1 MSAPDP
7 TDALQAWADDRT
19 PEPVDAD
26 TARRRAEVIAAR
38 ADLLQQQRLRTRLH
52 TRTALAAAAVLAIA
66 AFVFLRPTA
75 PLPPAV
81 PVAGAPAAEEAPTVH
96 ADEAPIEI
104 DLSDDR
110 VLLAAGGSL
119 RLPPSPPHAKRVEL
133 LRGSLVAEVHHREEG
148 ESFVVAAGE
157 VEVRVVGTRFA
168 VDRGDGVRV
177 SVSEGVVEVSDGRG
191 AWTVQAGGSLHWKRG
206 RVEFTTPSVP
216 AVPIVPAVIPTPS
229 SPVET
234 APAPVAFDTG
244 PLRDAVL
251 SGELAEPIALL
262 EARLNVAPTDREAY
276 WLLASAYQRVPD
288 ADATLA
294 TWLRAADALS
304 GAWGGRAQ
312 FEAAGL
318 LQTQGRFADAVE
330 QLDAMLASPDRPT
343 SIEGEALTRRG
354 RCLQS
359 LGRHEDAHADW
370 REVIRRFP
378 GTTAATT
385 AARLI
390 TEPGG

>member
-7 TDALQAWADDRT
+7 TDALQAWAEDRT

-81 PVAGAPAAEEAPTVH
+81 PIAGAPAADEAPTVPADEAPTVH

-119 RLPPSPPHAKRVEL
+119 RLPPSRPHAKRVEL

-148 ESFVVAAGE
+148 ESFVVTAGE

-191 AWTVQAGGSLHWKRG
+191 AWTVQAGGSLHWKEG
-206 RVEFTTPSVP
+206 RVELITPSVP
-216 AVPIVPAVIPTPS
+216 AVPSVPEVIPTPS
-229 SPVET
+229 SPVEA
-234 APAPVAFDTG
+234 APAPVAFDTA
-244 PLRDAVL
+244 PLRDAIL
-251 SGELAEPIALL
+251 SGELTEPIALL
-262 EARLNVAPTDREAY
+262 EARLNVASTDHEAY
-276 WLLASAYQRVPD
+276 
-288 ADATLA
+288 
-294 TWLRAADALS
+294 
-304 GAWGGRAQ
+304 
-312 FEAAGL
+312 
-318 LQTQGRFADAVE
+318 
-330 QLDAMLASPDRPT
+330 
-343 SIEGEALTRRG
+343 
-354 RCLQS
+354 
-359 LGRHEDAHADW
+359 
-370 REVIRRFP
+370 
-378 GTTAATT
+378 
-385 AARLI
+385 
-390 TEPGG
+390 